1 MDNKISLTYNFNS
14 QEELQSFLI
23 DMNNS
28 MYKQQKK
35 PKKENDMRGSGT
47 AQLHK
52 RVKEYREANPEK
64 SYRQCLKDISKS
76 NINENN
82 NNIM

>member
-1 MDNKISLTYNFNS
+1 MDNKISLTYNFDT
-14 QEELQSFLI
+14 QEELQSFVI
-23 DMNNS
+23 HINNL
-28 MYKQQKK
+28 MYKQIK
-35 PKKENDMRGSGT
+35 PKKENDKRGSGT
-47 AQLHK
+47 AELHK

-82 NNIM
+82 NNIV

>member
-1 MDNKISLTYNFNS
+1 MDNRISLTYNFDS

-23 DMNNS
+23 DINNS
-28 MYKQQKK
+28 MYKQKK

-47 AQLHK
+47 AELHK

-64 SYRQCLKDISKS
+64 SYRECLKSISKS

-82 NNIM
+82 NNIV

>member
-23 DMNNS
+23 HINDL
-28 MYKQQKK
+28 MYKQKK

-47 AQLHK
+47 AELHK
-52 RVKEYREANPEK
+52 RVKEYREINPEK

-82 NNIM
+82 NNIV